1 MERYSSQFMVIETYR
16 HFIYYKSYMNGH
28 YYIYIY
34 RLYIYIERA
43 ITFNPGTEKGVYKI
57 VEKRETV
64 MIPHYLMLR
73 DSIYLEGGIVKDE
86 TFRDS
91 KSSLDI

>member
-1 MERYSSQFMVIETYR
+1 MDTI
-16 HFIYYKSYMNGH
+16 
-28 YYIYIY
+28 IYIY

-43 ITFNPGTEKGVYKI
+43 ITFNPETEKGVYKT
-57 VEKRETV
+57 VEKKGKTV

>member
-1 MERYSSQFMVIETYR
+1 MDTI
-16 HFIYYKSYMNGH
+16 
-28 YYIYIY
+28 IYIY

-86 TFRDS
+86 LLGIRNHHRTFNN
-91 KSSLDI
+91 